1 MALIKCIECNH
12 EISEFAENCPN
23 CGCPVSMSIT
33 KKNINNKYS
42 VILISCGESKVK
54 LIKQIRDITGY
65 DLSTAKNIVDNLSTI
80 KVNCS
85 MDEANYIK
93 KLMENEGASVDI
105 VPYAPSHET
114 IIETKNIPKCPK
126 CGSTAITAGQRG
138 YSLLTGFLGSNK
150 TVNRCANC
158 GHTWKP
164 GR

>member
-1 MALIKCIECNH
+1 
-12 EISEFAENCPN
+12 
-23 CGCPVSMSIT
+23 MSIT

-80 KVNCS
+80 KANCS

-93 KLMENEGASVDI
+93 KLIENEGASVDI
-105 VPYAPSHET
+105 APYAPSQET

-126 CGSTAITAGQRG
+126 CGSIAITAGQRG